1 MFNFLKKQRIVVKK
15 EICYTLVDKV
25 RRFEG
30 KVVLVTGAT
39 GSIGAAI
46 TKRFAVEGATV
57 VATGRNEEKLIN
69 LQNELKNEN
78 LNIDYV
84 LMDVA
89 DEKSIEEAMQSV
101 AKKYNKIDIL
111 VNNAGYS
118 ARSEKMYLHE
128 QSIENIDGLMQVNL
142 RGVILSS
149 REVVKYMLDSKQ
161 GRIIHISSIVGM
173 QGKTKHAEYS
183 AAKAGLFGLMKSQ
196 AIELG
201 KYGITVNCV
210 SPGLVPRESASTEKL
225 SNSASKNVLDKLC
238 VPEDIAN
245 SVVFLAST
253 EAEFITGQN
262 LAVDGGR
269 SLGLMGD

>member
-1 MFNFLKKQRIVVKK
+1 MQ
-15 EICYTLVDKV
+15 
-25 RRFEG
+25 
-30 KVVLVTGAT
+30 
-39 GSIGAAI
+39 
-46 TKRFAVEGATV
+46 
-57 VATGRNEEKLIN
+57 KLQSQ
-69 LQNELKNEN
+69 LSSEN
-78 LNIDYV
+78 LNIDV
-84 LMDVA
+84 VVMNVA

-101 AKKYNKIDIL
+101 ATKYGKIDVL

-149 REVVKYMLDSKQ
+149 REVVKYMLSSKQ
-161 GRIIHISSIVGM
+161 GRIIHIASIVGM
-173 QGKTKHAEYS
+173 QGKNKHAEYS

-201 KYGITVNCV
+201 RYNITVNCV
-210 SPGLVPRESASTEKL
+210 SPGLVPRESASDEKL

-238 VPEDIAN
+238 APEDIAN
-245 SVVFLAST
+245 SVAFLASS